1 MEVISRGDAEP
12 IEMEIDSNPVATL
25 ESSSTTPQGTAAGDS
40 IDTAIQSP
48 SVTDVGPSVFIPT
61 NTDVKLGSND
71 TFAASTT
78 SGAEDSASTEHVSGD
93 ACPACV
99 DRGESSKR
107 KVKKESWVGCE
118 GCETWYHWACVSTG
132 NDLALVDKWYCKDCL
147 QKNPK
152 LTITYK
158 LPTRKSSRKRAQPGY
173 LSSTSTASPVSSVNK
188 WLKVIETRPL
198 AKDSFQRKLGSE
210 VSKLW
215 IQADDTAFRE
225 PFVIE
230 SPEGLGMRM
239 PGWKEG
245 QDGNSSGD
253 QASGDPGGPSFCV
266 DDVCRIVGGDTPVEV
281 IDVATQSTSP
291 NWTLSRW
298 AEYYNTPPSERDK
311 IRNVI
316 SLEVTGTPFA
326 DQITPP
332 TLVREIDWFHQH
344 WPLNRR
350 GKGQFPKVQLYC
362 LMSVANAW
370 TDMHIDFAGSSVFY
384 HILKG
389 AKVFYFIRPTKSNL
403 AAYEK
408 WSGSEMQATTWLG
421 DLVDEVI
428 KVELT
433 QGNTMFIPTGWIH
446 AVHTPEDSL
455 VFGGNFLHSY
465 NIVTQLRVR
474 EIEIATR
481 VPKKFRFPLFQR
493 MCWYVAEHYL
503 QLLKTTSTTSTQT
516 SSSTPATD
524 DQSIPQRVLEGL
536 VALSDFL
543 MSEIRLI
550 ESGGGRGGTEVVVAG
565 RREAKDM
572 VPLDRVKD
580 PSALAREFRWRV
592 RMAVDGESGD
602 EGGGKGAIKGA
613 KGKAVTLK
621 RKRGMAG
628 LNGKEDSAAATGGGL
643 TRSRESSAISMLS
656 PSDNSNHNQTPI
668 FRNYVPREWDS
679 VKRGSGS
686 IARTSGVTTLAVTE
700 ANDLGARGDLET
712 RTDTVV
718 KLRRIGDGKKVERET
733 VTRVKEVWTL
743 AS

>member
-1 MEVISRGDAEP
+1 MDVVLPVVAEP
-12 IEMEIDSNPVATL
+12 IGMELDINPTL
-25 ESSSTTPQGTAAGDS
+25 ESNVATPQGTIAGDS
-40 IDTAIQSP
+40 IDTAVDSSS
-48 SVTDVGPSVFIPT
+48 SVADGGLLVFIPT
-61 NTDVKLGSND
+61 NANIKPGSDTNNLSALGVED
-71 TFAASTT
+71 GALTAA
-78 SGAEDSASTEHVSGD
+78 EHSSGD

-118 GCETWYHWACVSTG
+118 GCETWYHWACVSMG
-132 NDLALVDKWYCKDCL
+132 NDLALVDKWYCKECL
-147 QKNPK
+147 QTNPK

-158 LPTRKSSRKRAQPGY
+158 LPTRKSSRKRAQPIY
-173 LSSTSTASPVSSVNK
+173 LSSSSSSALASSSNK
-188 WLKVIETRPL
+188 WLEIIETKAL
-198 AKDSFQRKLGSE
+198 SKDRFQRKLGSE
-210 VSKLW
+210 VTKAWL
-215 IQADDTAFRE
+215 QTDDTAFRE

-230 SPEGLGMRM
+230 SPEGLGMQM
-239 PGWKEG
+239 PGWKNGEEG
-245 QDGNSSGD
+245 VSDEEAHVAFD
-253 QASGDPGGPSFCV
+253 V
-266 DDVCRIVGGDTPVEV
+266 DDVCRIVGGDTPLEV

-291 NWTLSRW
+291 NWTLSKW
-298 AEYYNTPPSERDK
+298 AEYYKTPASERDK

-316 SLEVTGTPFA
+316 SLEVTGTPLA

-344 WPLNRR
+344 WPANRR

-384 HILKG
+384 HVLKG
-389 AKVFYFIRPTKSNL
+389 AKVFYFIRPTRTNL

-428 KVELT
+428 KVELK

-465 NIVTQLRVR
+465 NIATQLRVR
-474 EIEIATR
+474 EVEIATR

-493 MCWYVAEHYL
+493 ICWYVAEHYV
-503 QLLKTTSTTSTQT
+503 QLLKTPLNTTSTTTAAASTLNTKDSNQLPI
-516 SSSTPATD
+516 SLR
-524 DQSIPQRVLEGL
+524 ILEGL

-543 MSEIRLI
+543 MSEVRLI
-550 ESGGGRGGTEVVVAG
+550 ESGGGHGGTDVVVAG

-572 VPLDRVKD
+572 VPPDRVKD

-602 EGGGKGAIKGA
+602 EGGGRSAGKAG
-613 KGKAVTLK
+613 KGKGISVK
-621 RKRGMAG
+621 RKRGAAG
-628 LNGKEDSAAATGGGL
+628 TGANGKEDAAAVATEGVE
-643 TRSRESSAISMLS
+643 RSRESSAMSTISP
-656 PSDNSNHNQTPI
+656 PSHNNTPI
-668 FRNYVPREWDS
+668 FRNYVPRQWDS
-679 VKRGSGS
+679 VTRGEGKV
-686 IARTSGVTTLAVTE
+686 ARTSGATTPPDVGE
-700 ANDLGARGDLET
+700 KEDIRRGDLET

-718 KLRRIGDGKKVERET
+718 KMRRIADGKKVERET
-733 VTRVKEVWTL
+733 VTRVMEVWTL
-743 AS
+743 GS